1 MYAVA
6 SRTYAFY
13 SCNMIM
19 YGGILSFG
27 SAATVYDAIAQPTK
41 SNWKKLSSVML
52 VALGVCAES
61 EVLLAQM

>member
-1 MYAVA
+1 
-6 SRTYAFY
+6 
-13 SCNMIM
+13 MIM
-19 YGGILSFG
+19 YGEILSLGF
-27 SAATVYDAIAQPTK
+27 AATVYDAIAQPTK